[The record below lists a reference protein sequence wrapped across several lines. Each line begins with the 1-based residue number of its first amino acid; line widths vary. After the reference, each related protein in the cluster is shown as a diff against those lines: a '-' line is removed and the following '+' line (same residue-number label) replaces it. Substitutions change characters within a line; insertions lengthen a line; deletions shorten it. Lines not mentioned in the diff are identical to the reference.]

1 MANIEPGIIRFEK
14 YEVEEIQ
21 FKLNSAYEEEEVDI
35 DIKMEVEVT
44 SDDNEHM
51 RIRLIIHIF
60 DEAIK
65 NRYPFEMKVVVVGYF
80 SIGVEKDNDI
90 AHYQANA
97 IAILYPYIRAIVSTY
112 TASANV
118 TPLILPT
125 VNEMCIRDRDYTGLC
140 KGGCFRQRYHC
151 KEPPFHQALP
161 AGAGAFGGLSDHCHE
176 TVWGWEI
183 PGIL

>member
-1 MANIEPGIIRFEK
+1 MGDIEAMMVGSEVDYSYDVSCDLGSVNIGNYKTAGLSDDYSFSGGMKKIS
-14 YEVEEIQ
+14 V
-21 FKLNSAYEEEEVDI
+21 SCDAGDI

-125 VNEMCIRDRDYTGLC
+125 VNVNKFLKNRT
-140 KGGCFRQRYHC
+140 
-151 KEPPFHQALP
+151 AN
-161 AGAGAFGGLSDHCHE
+161 S
-176 TVWGWEI
+176 
-183 PGIL
+183 

>member
-21 FKLNSAYEEEEVDI
+21 FKLNSADEEEEVDI

-125 VNEMCIRDRDYTGLC
+125 VNVNKFLKNRT
-140 KGGCFRQRYHC
+140 
-151 KEPPFHQALP
+151 AN
-161 AGAGAFGGLSDHCHE
+161 S
-176 TVWGWEI
+176 
-183 PGIL
+183 

>member
-21 FKLNSAYEEEEVDI
+21 FKLNSAYEEEEV
-35 DIKMEVEVT
+35 
-44 SDDNEHM
+44 
-51 RIRLIIHIF
+51 IIHIF

-125 VNEMCIRDRDYTGLC
+125 VNVNKFLKNRT
-140 KGGCFRQRYHC
+140 
-151 KEPPFHQALP
+151 AN
-161 AGAGAFGGLSDHCHE
+161 S
-176 TVWGWEI
+176 
-183 PGIL
+183 